1 MVDPNNIITEI
12 HEDESTHSIVYTHNG
27 EIIVVTGYTKEDAL
41 EKLYGKISIMDS
53 KKG

>member
-1 MVDPNNIITEI
+1 MVNPNNIVSELK
-12 HEDESTHSIVYTHNG
+12 EDESTHSIVYTHNG
-27 EIIVVTGYTKEDAL
+27 EIIVATGYTKEDAL